1 MKFSVSS
8 SILSSRLQA
17 LSKVISN
24 KSTLPILDNFLF
36 ELSGNSLVITA
47 SDSENLMKASL
58 LLDNCDGTGRFTI
71 PSKTILDATRELPE
85 QPLNFEVDLST
96 YSVKVNYLNGVYNL
110 VAQSAE
116 EYPPYKELTNLSGS
130 ITIPSNLLNTNL
142 VRTLFATG
150 QDELRPVMNGV
161 YFDLTPE
168 HLAIVATDGQKLVR
182 NRISSI
188 KTQAPTAFILPKKP
202 ATLLRNVLTK
212 DESVVTIN
220 FDQRNAEIH
229 FADGLLSCRL
239 IEGRYPNYNSVIP
252 QENPHRLTIDR
263 KSLISALR
271 RVLPFASST
280 QLVRL
285 HIELGKLELSS
296 EDLDF
301 STSAKE
307 TLVCD
312 YDSTPM
318 NIGFRGSLLTDVL
331 NNLEGDDV
339 IIGLA
344 DPSRAG
350 VILPATP
357 QVEDEEVL
365 MLIMPALLND

>member
-47 SDSENLMKASL
+47 SDSENLMKTSL

-116 EYPPYKELTNLSGS
+116 EYPLYKELTNLSGS

-357 QVEDEEVL
+357 QVEGEEVL

>member
-17 LSKVISN
+17 LSKVLSS

-36 ELSGNSLVITA
+36 ELSGNLLVITA

-58 LLDNCDGTGRFTI
+58 QLDQCDGEGRFTI
-71 PSKTILDATRELPE
+71 PSRTILDATRELPE
-85 QPLNFEVDLST
+85 QPLTFEVDLAKYT
-96 YSVKVNYLNGVYNL
+96 VKVHYLNGVYNFI
-110 VAQSAE
+110 AQSAE
-116 EYPPYKELTNLSGS
+116 EYPQHKALADLSGS
-130 ITIPSNLLNTNL
+130 ITIQSSVLSANL
-142 VRTLFATG
+142 VRSLFATG

-161 YFDLTPE
+161 YFDLTQE
-168 HLAIVATDGQKLVR
+168 HLAIVASDGQKLVR
-182 NRISSI
+182 NRITNI

-202 ATLLRNVLTK
+202 AMLLRNVLAK
-212 DESVVTIN
+212 DDSIVTIN
-220 FDQRNAEIH
+220 FDQRNAEIQ
-229 FADGLLSCRL
+229 FVDGFLSCRL

-252 QENPHRLTIDR
+252 QENPHRITIDR

-271 RVLPFASST
+271 RVLPFASTT

-285 HIELGKLELSS
+285 HVEMGKLELSS

-307 TLVCD
+307 SLVCD
-312 YDSTPM
+312 YDSMTM
-318 NIGFRGSLLTDVL
+318 NIGFRGSSLTDVL
-331 NNLEGDDV
+331 SNLESEDV
-339 IIGLA
+339 VIVLA

-350 VILPATP
+350 VIFPASQP
-357 QVEDEEVL
+357 ENEDVL
-365 MLIMPALLND
+365 MLIMPMLLND